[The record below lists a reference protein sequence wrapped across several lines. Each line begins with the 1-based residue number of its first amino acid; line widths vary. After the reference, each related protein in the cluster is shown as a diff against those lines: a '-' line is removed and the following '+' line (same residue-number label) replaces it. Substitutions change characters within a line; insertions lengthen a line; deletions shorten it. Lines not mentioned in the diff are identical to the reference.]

1 MSTIET
7 GGPAF
12 PMQEPQAIHA
22 YAVSAIDGIT
32 DPDER
37 DRAYLKARAEA
48 VGGATLR
55 DRFAAK
61 AMQGLVSG
69 HFAKYG
75 HEDYWPRPDIA
86 SEAYEIAD
94 AMLAARASGTPAFD
108 PVFMRRV
115 DGIGDGDLCLTVRSQ
130 NCLKAA
136 GIYLVGDLVQ
146 RSERDLLA
154 MHLSRK
160 SAHEI
165 KEALAGL
172 GLTLGMKLDNL
183 PKGRRVGQE

>member
-22 YAVSAIDGIT
+22 FAVAAVDGIT

-37 DRAYLKARAEA
+37 DRAYIKARAEA
-48 VGGATLR
+48 VGGASLR
-55 DRFAAK
+55 DYFAAK

-75 HEDYWPRPDIA
+75 HEDYWPRPEIA

-94 AMLAARASGTPAFD
+94 AMLAARSSGTPAFD
-108 PVFMRRV
+108 PVFLLRV
-115 DGIGDGDLCLTVRSQ
+115 DGIGDGDLCLTARTQ
-130 NCLKAA
+130 NCLKDA

-146 RSERDLLA
+146 RSERDLL
-154 MHLSRK
+154 MVPHLGRK
-160 SAHEI
+160 AINEI

-172 GLTLGMKLDNL
+172 GLTIGMKLDNW
-183 PKGRRVGQE
+183 PNGGRVG

>member
-1 MSTIET
+1 MSTIED

-12 PMQEPQAIHA
+12 PLAEPGDC
-22 YAVSAIDGIT
+22 VSASEGMS
-32 DPDER
+32 
-37 DRAYLKARAEA
+37 
-48 VGGATLR
+48 LR
-55 DRFAAK
+55 D
-61 AMQGLVSG
+61 
-69 HFAKYG
+69 HFATHCGALGDEVSMVLAAELAATQGVAKPTDSKDLMGWHRFWCAVHAAHRYMM
-75 HEDYWPRPDIA
+75 
-86 SEAYEIAD
+86 AD

-154 MHLSRK
+154 MHLGRK

-172 GLTLGMKLDNL
+172 GLTLGMKLDNW

>member
-12 PMQEPQAIHA
+12 PRDHA
-22 YAVSAIDGIT
+22 HDGHNG
-32 DPDER
+32 
-37 DRAYLKARAEA
+37 LS
-48 VGGATLR
+48 LR
-55 DRFAAK
+55 DYFAAK
-61 AMQGLVSG
+61 AMQSLLTTICEFPDEHWRSG
-69 HFAKYG
+69 VAM
-75 HEDYWPRPDIA
+75 D
-86 SEAYEIAD
+86 AYMMAD

-108 PVFMRRV
+108 PVFLRRV

-146 RSERDLLA
+146 CSERDILVLQS
-154 MHLSRK
+154 MSRK
-160 SAHEI
+160 SVNEI

-172 GLTLGMKLDNL
+172 GLTLGMKLDNW